1 MNTAN
6 NKAVFINRS
15 ISEHVTA
22 MINKNN
28 KTIAINKGSSATMYL
43 SLSLPILDLSTL
55 CKQHVGRRFDL

>member
-22 MINKNN
+22 MINKN
-28 KTIAINKGSSATMYL
+28 KTVAINKGSSATMYL